1 MDDITTIGLDI
12 AKNVFQL
19 HGVDAQGQ
27 VVLRK
32 ALRRANMIAFFTKLP
47 PCLIGMEA
55 CSTAHHWARTLMEL
69 GHEVRLISPAY
80 VKPFVKRHK
89 NDAADAAAICEA
101 VVRPSM
107 RFVSVK
113 SEEQQAT
120 LMLHSAREL
129 LISQRTALMNA
140 LRGHFAE
147 LGIVVAQGARNVGDL
162 LLILERMG
170 QGSNEKALPETM
182 RLALQ
187 PLATALIG
195 IEAEIAKLDKE
206 ILAIHRKDDVSL
218 RLASIPGI
226 GPITASFLSASIPDP
241 GLFKDERGIRRYKRF
256 IAAMEELQDEL
267 GALNDL
273 ATGSDVLAKHGL
285 ADHPARDV
293 VIAHGDKASLI
304 RKAQVSIDGVLDAKR
319 FWR

>member
-107 RFVSVK
+107 RYVSVK

-147 LGIVVAQGARNVGDL
+147 LGMVVAQGARNVGDL

-206 ILAIHRKDDVSL
+206 ILAIHRKDAVSL
-218 RLASIPGI
+218 RLASIPVSGLLRRRFYRQVFRIRAFSRVDESSRHSWGWCLDNIRAAANRSSDGFPKWATGI
-226 GPITASFLSASIPDP
+226 CENYWWSEPMPRSTASRAAKPNRHWRTGQEP
-241 GLFKDERGIRRYKRF
+241 CWRR
-256 IAAMEELQDEL
+256 
-267 GALNDL
+267 NP
-273 ATGSDVLAKHGL
+273 SN
-285 ADHPARDV
+285 
-293 VIAHGDKASLI
+293 
-304 RKAQVSIDGVLDAKR
+304 
-319 FWR
+319 W

>member
-107 RFVSVK
+107 RYVSVK

-147 LGIVVAQGARNVGDL
+147 LGMVVAQGARNHGG
-162 LLILERMG
+162 IQRPIRM
-170 QGSNEKALPETM
+170 Q
-182 RLALQ
+182 R
-187 PLATALIG
+187 
-195 IEAEIAKLDKE
+195 
-206 ILAIHRKDDVSL
+206 
-218 RLASIPGI
+218 
-226 GPITASFLSASIPDP
+226 
-241 GLFKDERGIRRYKRF
+241 
-256 IAAMEELQDEL
+256 
-267 GALNDL
+267 
-273 ATGSDVLAKHGL
+273 
-285 ADHPARDV
+285 
-293 VIAHGDKASLI
+293 
-304 RKAQVSIDGVLDAKR
+304 
-319 FWR
+319 